1 MTMPTTTSDK
11 RTIIEEGS
19 ELKGTLTSSCGV
31 VVRGRLDGEIETPAL
46 TVSATGAVHGRAK
59 VGQVE
64 SEGELSGEFD
74 ADVVRLAGTVKDNTV
89 IRTKSLEV
97 KLDAG
102 GGKMQVMF
110 GECELAVGEEPA
122 DENRTPPDAIGKP
135 APEGRE
141 HELNR
146 REGGEEEPELHLAGA
161 VGLRVDREQRD
172 HDAEPEEVDQHR
184 QEHHQELA
192 DSGLLGRL
200 ALHAARDPTSTRGAG
215 A

>member
-1 MTMPTTTSDK
+1 MNSSGSATEK

-46 TVSATGAVHGRAK
+46 TVSGTGAVHGRAK

-89 IRTKSLEV
+89 IRARSLEV

-102 GGKMQVMF
+102 AGKMQVMF
-110 GECELAVGEEPA
+110 GECELSVGEEPA
-122 DENRTPPDAIGKP
+122 DEATRNKKKKRDGKSEAPPASEATLGS
-135 APEGRE
+135 
-141 HELNR
+141 
-146 REGGEEEPELHLAGA
+146 GE
-161 VGLRVDREQRD
+161 
-172 HDAEPEEVDQHR
+172 
-184 QEHHQELA
+184 
-192 DSGLLGRL
+192 S
-200 ALHAARDPTSTRGAG
+200 
-215 A
+215 

>member
-31 VVRGRLDGEIETPAL
+31 VVRGRLDGEIETPSL

-122 DENRTPPDAIGKP
+122 DEKKKKKRDGKSEAPPPDAG
-135 APEGRE
+135 EGF
-141 HELNR
+141 
-146 REGGEEEPELHLAGA
+146 
-161 VGLRVDREQRD
+161 
-172 HDAEPEEVDQHR
+172 
-184 QEHHQELA
+184 
-192 DSGLLGRL
+192 
-200 ALHAARDPTSTRGAG
+200 
-215 A
+215 